1 MIIMSF
7 GSPYLRFRSPCLDE
21 DNITIFNHIVLPLG
35 HNLACCLD
43 RCFVPE
49 LFQDVVVVDNA
60 LDEGLLEVCRT
71 D

>member
-1 MIIMSF
+1 MSF

-21 DNITIFNHIVLPLG
+21 DNITIFNHIVLALG

-49 LFQDVVVVDNA
+49 LFQDFVVVDNA